1 MFCTYIMKYALYKL
15 TEAWWKIEEND
26 ENQHDFV
33 KVNLKT
39 IDRKDFK
46 KSAQKDNLREKYLKE
61 STTSGYARN
70 KKNIQKNNFVFYSQD
85 HENLLEMQRKQI
97 LRDSQTSHIAK
108 NKKLRVPVSFVGD
121 FGFKNRNHKNNH
133 NHTFLL
139 SFLNLHNY
147 KSLSNP
153 ELNKIE
159 QYPTT
164 KYVFPKEYLNSKP
177 STLLRPKSFID
188 SMHEQ
193 EKEVEICEITPEYVI
208 KIWIF
213 LLQSS
218 ILKSIYKISR
228 TECFYLN
235 YLENHVL
242 QYYG

>member
-1 MFCTYIMKYALYKL
+1 MYTWESRISRQEIIQREKVIHSIHEEDKD
-15 TEAWWKIEEND
+15 EWKIEEND
-26 ENQHDFV
+26 ENQHDFE

-46 KSAQKDNLREKYLKE
+46 KSAQKDDLREKNLKE
-61 STTSGYARN
+61 STNSGDARN
-70 KKNIQKNNFVFYSQD
+70 KKNIKKNTFEFYSQD
-85 HENLLEMQRKQI
+85 NENLLEMQRKQF
-97 LRDSQTSHIAK
+97 LKDSQISHVPK
-108 NKKLRVPVSFVGD
+108 NKKLRVPVNFLGD
-121 FGFKNRNHKNNH
+121 FGFKNRNHMNNH

-164 KYVFPKEYLNSKP
+164 QYVFPKENLNSKQ
-177 STLLRPKSFID
+177 SNLLRPKSFID

-208 KIWIF
+208 KI
-213 LLQSS
+213 
-218 ILKSIYKISR
+218 
-228 TECFYLN
+228 
-235 YLENHVL
+235 
-242 QYYG
+242 

>member
-1 MFCTYIMKYALYKL
+1 MYTWESRISRQEMTQREKVLHSIYEEDKDV
-15 TEAWWKIEEND
+15 WKIEEND
-26 ENQHDFV
+26 ENQHDFE

-61 STTSGYARN
+61 STTSEDARN
-70 KKNIQKNNFVFYSQD
+70 KKTIQKNNFVFHSQD

-97 LRDSQTSHIAK
+97 LKDSRTSATAK
-108 NKKLRVPVSFVGD
+108 NKKLRVPVNFLGD

-153 ELNKIE
+153 ELNKIDKY
-159 QYPTT
+159 QTT
-164 KYVFPKEYLNSKP
+164 KYVFPKENLNSKP
-177 STLLRPKSFID
+177 PTLLRPKSFID

-208 KIWIF
+208 KI
-213 LLQSS
+213 
-218 ILKSIYKISR
+218 
-228 TECFYLN
+228 
-235 YLENHVL
+235 
-242 QYYG
+242 

>member
-1 MFCTYIMKYALYKL
+1 MYTWESRISRQEMIQREKVIHSIHEEDKD
-15 TEAWWKIEEND
+15 EWKIEEND
-26 ENQHDFV
+26 ENQHDFE

-61 STTSGYARN
+61 STTSEDARN
-70 KKNIQKNNFVFYSQD
+70 KKTIQKNNFVFHSQD

-97 LRDSQTSHIAK
+97 LKDSRTSATAK
-108 NKKLRVPVSFVGD
+108 NKKLRVPVNFLGD

-153 ELNKIE
+153 ELNKIDKY
-159 QYPTT
+159 QTT
-164 KYVFPKEYLNSKP
+164 KYVFPKENLNSKP

-208 KIWIF
+208 KI
-213 LLQSS
+213 
-218 ILKSIYKISR
+218 
-228 TECFYLN
+228 
-235 YLENHVL
+235 
-242 QYYG
+242 